1 MTEKLVIEDLHTGT
15 DETRS
20 ILAGVS
26 LAVNAGEF
34 VALVGGSGCGKT
46 MTAMSI
52 LQLLPPNVHLQS
64 GSIRLGSHELT
75 TADEGVLNNVRGG
88 GIGML
93 YQQPKRMFN
102 PRKSIASHLKEPLK
116 RHCGLQGKAADAKV
130 LELLAEVGFDEP
142 HLGAQAKAH
151 QLSGGMAQR
160 AMTALALAGAPDILL
175 ADEPTSALDKM
186 LEVQVLQLLD
196 RERRERG
203 LGILYITH
211 NIRTVAQFADR
222 VLVME
227 AGSIVESGP
236 AQEVLNYPR
245 SPYTKRLLEAASLAP
260 EGNRSRQGQHV
271 EGAGNPEHG
280 APENGVQGRREVLSL
295 KHVSKDFGAKK
306 RANKRG
312 NLPALSDISLGL
324 GQGEI
329 LGVLGQSGS
338 GKSTLARSI
347 IGLENIDSGR
357 ISLDLP
363 DKAVQDV
370 GLQDARSAGQHSPV
384 QLVFQEP
391 HDSFDPRMRLQ
402 TSLEAPLLR
411 RKDLS
416 KDERS
421 ARILQAIEEVGLDPV
436 LLDRLP
442 GQCSGGQLQRLTI
455 ARALLLEPSIL
466 ICDEATSALDA
477 LTQRMVLNLLLRLHR
492 DKGLSLVLISHD
504 MDVIRYM
511 SDRVAVLFKGRL
523 VEVAET
529 AEFFTRPQH
538 EHSHALVSAA
548 LPVCELLSRSVRPSP
563 LTRFI
568 PAEVILSSPNSYS
581 VSRQPS

>member
-1 MTEKLVIEDLHTGT
+1 MTKGLVIEDLHTGT
-15 DETRS
+15 GGTTP

-26 LAVNAGEF
+26 LSVNPGEF

-52 LQLLPPNVHLQS
+52 LRLLPPHVHLQS
-64 GSIRLGSHELT
+64 GSIRLGSRELT
-75 TADEGVLNNVRGG
+75 TADDGVLNSVRGG

-102 PRKSIASHLKEPLK
+102 PRKTIASHLKEPLK
-116 RHCGLQGKAADAKV
+116 RHCGVKGKAAEAKV
-130 LELLAEVGFDEP
+130 LELLAEVGFEEP
-142 HLGAQAKAH
+142 HLGAEAKAH

-160 AMTALALAGAPDILL
+160 AMTALALAGEPDILL

-186 LEVQVLQLLD
+186 LEVQILQLLD

-211 NIRTVAQFADR
+211 NIRTVAQFADK

-227 AGSIVESGP
+227 DGTIVESGP

-260 EGNRSRQGQHV
+260 EGNRGSRQGQ
-271 EGAGNPEHG
+271 A
-280 APENGVQGRREVLSL
+280 RREVLNL
-295 KHVSKDFGAKK
+295 DRVSKDF
-306 RANKRG
+306 RANKRASKRG
-312 NLPALSDISLGL
+312 NRRALSDISLGL

-329 LGVLGQSGS
+329 LGILGQSGS

-357 ISLDLP
+357 ISLDLQDP
-363 DKAVQDV
+363 D
-370 GLQDARSAGQHSPV
+370 LQGPEDRDAGRAAQHSPV

-411 RKDLS
+411 RKDLTR
-416 KDERS
+416 DQRS
-421 ARILQAIEEVGLDPV
+421 ARILQAIEEVGLDPG

-477 LTQRMVLNLLLRLHR
+477 LTQRLVLNLLLRLHR

-529 AEFFTRPQH
+529 GEFFTRPQH
-538 EHSHALVSAA
+538 EHSQALVSAA
-548 LPVCELLSRSVRPSP
+548 LPVCELLSRTVRPLPTAS
-563 LTRFI
+563 LF
-568 PAEVILSSPNSYS
+568 PAEVT
-581 VSRQPS
+581 

>member
-1 MTEKLVIEDLHTGT
+1 MTEGLVIEDLHTGT
-15 DETRS
+15 GGTRS
-20 ILAGVS
+20 ILSGVS
-26 LAVNAGEF
+26 LSVNPGEF

-52 LQLLPPNVHLQS
+52 LQLLPPHVHVQS
-64 GSIRLGSHELT
+64 GSIRLGSQELA
-75 TADEGVLNNVRGG
+75 TADEGVLNSVRGG

-102 PRKSIASHLKEPLK
+102 PRKTIASHLKEPLK

-142 HLGAQAKAH
+142 RLGAQAKAH

-175 ADEPTSALDKM
+175 ADEPTSSLDKM

-211 NIRTVAQFADR
+211 NIRTVAQFADK

-227 AGSIVESGP
+227 EGTIVESGP

-260 EGNRSRQGQHV
+260 EGNRGPRQGQPV
-271 EGAGNPEHG
+271 PESRV
-280 APENGVQGRREVLSL
+280 PERGVQERREVLTL
-295 KHVSKDFGAKK
+295 ERVSKDFRTK
-306 RANKRG
+306 RRASKRG
-312 NLPALSDISLGL
+312 NRPALSDISLRL

-357 ISLDLP
+357 ISLNLQH
-363 DKAVQDV
+363 AALQDV
-370 GLQDARSAGQHSPV
+370 RRQDAGLQDAGRAVQHSPV

-391 HDSFDPRMRLQ
+391 HDSFDPRMRLR

-411 RKDLS
+411 RKDLT

-421 ARILQAIEEVGLDPV
+421 ARILQAIEEVGLDPG

-477 LTQRMVLNLLLRLHR
+477 LTQRLVLNLLLRLHR

-529 AEFFTRPQH
+529 GEFFTRPQH
-538 EHSHALVSAA
+538 EHSQALVSAA
-548 LPVCELLSRSVRPSP
+548 LPVCELLSRTVRPQTTAR
-563 LTRFI
+563 LF
-568 PAEVILSSPNSYS
+568 PAEAT
-581 VSRQPS
+581 